1 VRAIAIS
8 EYGGADVLREV
19 DLDDPLLGPD
29 SVLIR
34 VKAAGV
40 NPVDAYVRAG
50 YLQGAFPSAFPLIP
64 GWDVAGVIEK
74 VGPSI
79 REFSAGD
86 EVIGY
91 VRKDHVQNGTYA
103 ELVAAPIRCVARR
116 PTSVGWAE
124 AAAIPLAGLTAYQSL
139 LVAGV
144 TAGETV
150 LVHNASGGVGSF
162 AVQIAA
168 RIKGARVIGTAGEGN
183 ADYVRSLGGEHVT
196 YGEGLADRVRE
207 LAPDGVSA
215 VLDFVGGEALEAS
228 PQLVGSPERIVSI
241 VDSEKVLEIGGRYV
255 FVRPDPQH
263 LDELARWVDEGSL
276 TVHVSERLPLADA
289 AEAHRRIESNRTRG
303 KIVLE
308 L

>member
-8 EYGGADVLREV
+8 EYGGPEVLREV
-19 DLDDPLLGPD
+19 ELDDPLLGPD

-50 YLQGAFPSAFPLIP
+50 YLQGAFPAAFPLIP

-79 REFSAGD
+79 REFSPGD

-103 ELVAAPIRCVARR
+103 ELVAAPIRTVARR
-116 PTSVGWAE
+116 PASASWAE
-124 AAAIPLAGLTAYQSL
+124 SAAIPLAGLTAYQSL

-144 TAGETV
+144 TAGDTV
-150 LVHNASGGVGSF
+150 LIHNASGGVGSF

-168 RIKGARVIGTAGEGN
+168 GIKGARVIGTAGEGN
-183 ADYVRSLGGEHVT
+183 AEHVRSLGGEHVT

-207 LAPDGVSA
+207 LAPDGVTA
-215 VLDFVGGEALEAS
+215 VLDFAGGEALEVS
-228 PQLVGSPERIVSI
+228 PLLARTPDRIVSI
-241 VDSEKVLEIGGRYV
+241 VDADKVLALGGRYV
-255 FVRPDPQH
+255 FVRPDSQH
-263 LDELARWVDEGSL
+263 LDELARWVDEGAL
-276 TVHVSERLPLADA
+276 KVHVSRTLPLASA
-289 AEAHRRIESNRTRG
+289 AEAHRAIESGRTRG

-308 L
+308 V